1 MSTPATHLPDSAPVS
16 TPLRFVTAASLFDG
30 HDAAINIMRRLIQA
44 QGTEVVHLGHN
55 RSVEDVVR
63 AALQEDADAIA
74 LSSYQGGHVE
84 YFKYMVDM
92 LRERNAGHIR
102 VFGGGG
108 GTITPEEI
116 RELQEYGV
124 ERIYHP
130 NDGMHMGLVAMI
142 EDVVR
147 RAAHARNS
155 GLATRNPGQLANL
168 SLDDEI
174 GVGRMLS
181 ALEDGLFSEAELVV
195 LRKQWASPLVHGS
208 RVPGP
213 GSRLPPVIGITG
225 TGGAGKS
232 SVTDEL
238 LNRFL
243 QHFPAMRIGVIAVDP
258 TRRRTGGALLGDR
271 IRMNSLRSKRVFMRS
286 MATRRQHV
294 ATNEVLRDCIAFMK
308 GVGFD
313 LIIVETA
320 GIGQSDSE
328 IVDLV
333 DFPVY
338 VMTSDYGAASQLEK
352 IDMIDFAELIVLN
365 KYDRRGAE
373 DALRDVRKQWKRNRV
388 AFQTADEDVPVYP
401 TIASQFNDPG
411 ITWMFVNL
419 CRLLREKLGVGSG
432 SGSDDQGA
440 GLAPPAV
447 VGGTSVASSSPTAA
461 GRKKLATKVPPTLI
475 TSAAAAHSGTAS
487 AANDADGTSE
497 FAAGAATSR
506 CSFTPTTD
514 TALKEPR
521 ATVLIPGQR
530 VRYLAEIAEQGR
542 AINKAIETQS
552 EIADRAQS
560 YWQSLRDLDDPALPT
575 ALDTYPPAA
584 LVFYA
589 NAAAR
594 SAGAAPRSS
603 SSYADFPTCGDRRY
617 GVPERRTTRFQWEVR
632 RDESAEAK
640 AQSEGGPR
648 TAAVSPKAAIT
659 ADRTLVTLRQ
669 RYNAAIAS
677 LSPEAL
683 SQLRAWPE
691 RLKSITDEFTE
702 YQVRDKAIRVE
713 NYRDSLSHQKIPK
726 IAAPTYRSWGE
737 LLTFLGKENL
747 PGFYPYTGGVYPY
760 RRSGEDPIRMF
771 AGEGTPER
779 TNRRFHY
786 LSVGQP
792 AARLSTAF
800 DSVTLYGE
808 DPAERPDIF
817 GKIGN
822 SGVSIA
828 TLDDMKKLYSGF
840 DLCAPTTSVSM
851 TINGP
856 APMILAMFMNTAIDQ
871 QVEKYLRED
880 ESRWSDAQAKIKT
893 FFDGRPRPEYSG
905 TLPQTNDGLGLALLG
920 ITGDQLVE
928 PEVYENIKANTL
940 STVRGTVQADIL
952 KEDQAQNTCIFSTE
966 FALRMM
972 GDIQQYFVDQKV
984 RNFYSVSISGY
995 HIAEAGANPISQ
1007 LAFTLSNGFT
1017 IVEYYLARGMH
1028 IDDFAPNLSFFFSN
1042 GMDPEYTVIGRVA
1055 RRIWARAMRERYGAA
1070 PRSQMMKY
1078 HIQTSGRSLHAQEI
1092 QFNDIRTT
1100 LQALYALFDN
1110 CNSLHTN
1117 AYDEAIT
1124 TPTEE
1129 SVRRAVAI
1137 QMIINKEL
1145 GLNFCENP
1153 WQGSFIV
1160 DKLTDIVEE
1169 AVYKEFEAISERGGV
1184 LGAMDTMY
1192 QRGKIQEESMYYEHK
1207 KHDGS
1212 LPLVGVNTFLPK
1224 EHAGDIVT
1232 EIELI
1237 RSTPDEKGQQIT
1249 NVKAYQENRNGLPH
1263 NPFVLTEPKAK
1274 APTQQANLSKDER
1287 ASEPTASGTR
1297 NLTFLQQTARA
1308 RQNVFTALM
1317 EAVKTHSLGQISH
1330 ALYDVGGEYR
1340 RNM

>member
-1 MSTPATHLPDSAPVS
+1 MSTPAQQFPERQPDTS
-16 TPLRFVTAASLFDG
+16 PLRFVTAASLFDG

-44 QGTEVVHLGHN
+44 QGAEVIHLGHN

-84 YFKYMVDM
+84 YLKYMVDM
-92 LRERNAGHIR
+92 LKEKGAPHIR
-102 VFGGGG
+102 VFAGGG

-116 RELQEYGV
+116 RELEAYGV

-130 NDGMHMGLVAMI
+130 NDGMKMGLVEMI
-142 EDVVR
+142 EDVVA
-147 RAAHARNS
+147 RAARNDRDLGFGIRDS
-155 GLATRNPGQLANL
+155 QQQAP
-168 SLDDEI
+168 SIEDEI
-174 GVGRMLS
+174 AIGRMLS
-181 ALEDGLFSEAELVV
+181 AIEDGVFSEAELALMRKGWANARSSQSRIPNPESRPTTPVV
-195 LRKQWASPLVHGS
+195 
-208 RVPGP
+208 
-213 GSRLPPVIGITG
+213 GITG

-243 QHFPAMRIGVIAVDP
+243 ASFPQMRIAVLSVDP
-258 TRRRTGGALLGDR
+258 TRRRSGGALLGDR
-271 IRMNSLRSKRVFMRS
+271 IRMNSLRSHRVYMRS
-286 MATRRQHV
+286 MATRRQNV
-294 ATNEVLRDCIAFMK
+294 ATNAVLQDCIGFLRSL
-308 GVGFD
+308 GFD
-313 LIIVETA
+313 LVIVETA

-365 KYDRRGAE
+365 KYDKRGAE
-373 DALRDVRKQWKRNRV
+373 DALRDVRKQWKRNRN
-388 AFQTADEDVPVYP
+388 AFQVQDEDVPVYP

-411 ITWMFVNL
+411 VSWMFANL
-419 CRLLREKLGVGSG
+419 CRLLRDKLHLGRTDDGAAIVG
-432 SGSDDQGA
+432 A
-440 GLAPPAV
+440 
-447 VGGTSVASSSPTAA
+447 TSVASPSATDSASDDET
-461 GRKKLATKVPPTLI
+461 LATHVAP
-475 TSAAAAHSGTAS
+475 
-487 AANDADGTSE
+487 ANRNPKGSHLDW
-497 FAAGAATSR
+497 
-506 CSFTPTTD
+506 TPHLDTT
-514 TALKEPR
+514 LKEPR
-521 ATVLIPGQR
+521 ATVLIPGAR

-542 AINKAIETQS
+542 AINRQIETQA

-560 YWQSLRDLDDPALPT
+560 LWEALKELEDPALPKPLDLYDAN
-575 ALDTYPPAA
+575 ALVPSPPGRGGAGGEGAEADAGTPAA
-584 LVFYA
+584 PPPQAVT
-589 NAAAR
+589 
-594 SAGAAPRSS
+594 P
-603 SSYADFPTCGDRRY
+603 
-617 GVPERRTTRFQWEVR
+617 
-632 RDESAEAK
+632 AK
-640 AQSEGGPR
+640 AGVHGRTPSDKDRTSIDARRSLPSSEPVGGGHDEF
-648 TAAVSPKAAIT
+648 V
-659 ADRTLVTLRQ
+659 ADRSLLTLRQ
-669 RYNAAIAS
+669 RYNDAVQSLAS
-677 LSPEAL
+677 DNLKL
-683 SQLRAWPE
+683 LRDWPA
-691 RLKSITDEFTE
+691 RLKSITDEVTE
-702 YQVRDKAIRVE
+702 YQVRGKTIRVE
-713 NYRDSLSHQKIPK
+713 NYRESLSHQQIPK
-726 IAAPTYRSWGE
+726 IAAPTYKSWGE
-737 LLTFLGKENL
+737 LLVFLGKENL
-747 PGFYPYTGGVYPY
+747 PGSYPYTGGVYPY
-760 RRSGEDPIRMF
+760 RRTGEDPIRMF

-808 DPAERPDIF
+808 DPAPRPDIY

-822 SGVSIA
+822 SGVNVP

-856 APMILAMFMNTAIDQ
+856 APIILSLFMNTAIDQ
-871 QVEKYLRED
+871 QVEKYLKAD
-880 ESRWSDAQAKIKT
+880 DARWAEAQQKIDA
-893 FFDGRPRPEYSG
+893 FFEGRQRPQYHG
-905 TLPQTNDGLGLALLG
+905 DLPPTNDGLGLAFLG
-920 ITGDQLVE
+920 MTGDQLVDADT
-928 PEVYENIKANTL
+928 YARIKAETL
-940 STVRGTVQADIL
+940 ATVRGTVQADIL

-972 GDIQQYFVDQKV
+972 GDIQQYFVDHKV

-1017 IVEYYLARGMH
+1017 IVEYYLARGMK

-1055 RRIWARAMRERYGAA
+1055 RRIWARAMRERYGANE
-1070 PRSQMMKY
+1070 RSQMMKY

-1192 QRGKIQEESMYYEHK
+1192 QRGKIQEESLYYEHK

-1224 EHAGDIVT
+1224 EHAGEVVT

-1237 RSTPDEKGQQIT
+1237 RSTEEEKGQQIE
-1249 NVKAYQENRNGLPH
+1249 NVRAWQAGRNSLAPEGETGHRHVVEDTIGEAAEAHDGHGLAY
-1263 NPFVLTEPKAK
+1263 
-1274 APTQQANLSKDER
+1274 
-1287 ASEPTASGTR
+1287 
-1297 NLTFLQQTARA
+1297 LQRTARE
-1308 RQNVFTALM
+1308 RKNVFAALM

>member
-1 MSTPATHLPDSAPVS
+1 MSTPAAVVPASQTDA

-30 HDAAINIMRRLIQA
+30 HDAAINIMRRLIQG
-44 QGTEVVHLGHN
+44 QGAEVIHLGHN

-63 AALQEDADAIA
+63 AALQEDADGIA

-92 LRERNAGHIR
+92 LKERGAGHIR

-116 RELQEYGV
+116 RELQAYGV

-142 EDVVR
+142 EDVIR
-147 RAAHARNS
+147 RASAAR
-155 GLATRNPGQLANL
+155 LADQAPDQPAAI
-168 SLDDEI
+168 DDEI
-174 GVGRMLS
+174 SIGKTLS
-181 ALEDGLFSEAELVV
+181 AIEEGLLDEAQLAH
-195 LRKQWASPLVHGS
+195 LRKQWQLAG
-208 RVPGP
+208 GKT
-213 GSRLPPVIGITG
+213 PVVGITG

-243 QHFPAMRIGVIAVDP
+243 ANFPQMRIAVISVDP

-271 IRMNSLRSKRVFMRS
+271 IRMNSLRSHRVYMRS

-294 ATNEVLRDCIAFMK
+294 ATNAVLKDCIGFLK
-308 GVGFD
+308 GLGYD
-313 LIIVETA
+313 LVIVETA

-333 DFPVY
+333 DFPMY
-338 VMTSDYGAASQLEK
+338 VMTSDFGAPSQLEK
-352 IDMIDFAELIVLN
+352 IDMLDYAELVVLN
-365 KYDRRGAE
+365 KFDKRGAE

-388 AFQTADEDVPVYP
+388 AFQTKDEDVPVYP

-411 ITWMFVNL
+411 ISWMFANL
-419 CRLLREKLGVGSG
+419 CRLLRDKLS
-432 SGSDDQGA
+432 
-440 GLAPPAV
+440 LPAE
-447 VGGTSVASSSPTAA
+447 AW
-461 GRKKLATKVPPTLI
+461 
-475 TSAAAAHSGTAS
+475 
-487 AANDADGTSE
+487 
-497 FAAGAATSR
+497 
-506 CSFTPTTD
+506 TPQINTD
-514 TALKEPR
+514 LKEPR
-521 ATVLIPGQR
+521 ATVLIPGAR

-542 AINKAIETQS
+542 GINRQIETQS
-552 EIADRAQS
+552 EVADRTQS
-560 YWQSLRDLDDPALPT
+560 YWQSLHDLEDPRLPQQLDLYVADALTEGDD
-575 ALDTYPPAA
+575 
-584 LVFYA
+584 
-589 NAAAR
+589 R
-594 SAGAAPRSS
+594 SL
-603 SSYADFPTCGDRRY
+603 
-617 GVPERRTTRFQWEVR
+617 
-632 RDESAEAK
+632 K
-640 AQSEGGPR
+640 
-648 TAAVSPKAAIT
+648 
-659 ADRTLVTLRQ
+659 TLRQ
-669 RYNAAIAS
+669 RYNDAVQS
-677 LSPEAL
+677 LSSEAL
-683 SQLRAWPE
+683 KLLREWPA
-691 RLKSITDEFTE
+691 RLKSITDEVNE
-702 YQVRDKAIRVE
+702 YKVRDKTIRVE
-713 NYRDSLSHQKIPK
+713 NYRESLSHQKIPK
-726 IAAPTYRSWGE
+726 IAAPTYKSWGE
-737 LLTFLGKENL
+737 LLTFLQKENL
-747 PGFYPYTGGVYPY
+747 PGYYPYTGGVYPY
-760 RRSGEDPIRMF
+760 RRTGEDPIRMF

-808 DPAERPDIF
+808 DPAVRPDIY

-822 SGVSIA
+822 SGVNIA
-828 TLDDMKKLYSGF
+828 SLDDMKKLYSGF
-840 DLCAPTTSVSM
+840 DLCAPSTSVSM

-856 APMILAMFMNTAIDQ
+856 APIILAMFMNTAIDQ
-871 QVEKYLRED
+871 QVEKYLRAD
-880 ESRWSDAQAKIKT
+880 QARWDAAHDTIERLFAGKQ
-893 FFDGRPRPEYSG
+893 RPQYSG
-905 TLPQTNDGLGLALLG
+905 MLPETNDGLGLGLLG
-920 ITGDQLVE
+920 VTGNQVVE
-928 PEVYENIKANTL
+928 PEVYERIKADTL
-940 STVRGTVQADIL
+940 KTVRGTVQADIL

-972 GDIQQYFVDQKV
+972 GDIQQYFVDKNV

-1017 IVEYYLARGMH
+1017 IVEYYLARGMK

-1055 RRIWARAMRERYGAA
+1055 RRIWARAMRERYGAD

-1145 GLNFCENP
+1145 GLNFNENP

-1192 QRGKIQEESMYYEHK
+1192 QRGKIQEESLYYEHK

-1224 EHAGDIVT
+1224 DHGGDIVT

-1237 RSTPDEKGQQIT
+1237 RSTESEKGQQID
-1249 NVKAYQENRNGLPH
+1249 NVQAYQTGRNGYAAEGLKG
-1263 NPFVLTEPKAK
+1263 L
-1274 APTQQANLSKDER
+1274 QAAARER
-1287 ASEPTASGTR
+1287 R
-1297 NLTFLQQTARA
+1297 
-1308 RQNVFTALM
+1308 NVFASLM
-1317 EAVKTHSLGQISH
+1317 EAVQTHSLGQISH

>member
-1 MSTPATHLPDSAPVS
+1 MSIPASRVPLPQADTS
-16 TPLRFVTAASLFDG
+16 PLRFVTAASLFDG

-44 QGTEVVHLGHN
+44 QGAEVIHLGHN

-84 YFKYMVDM
+84 YFKYMVDT
-92 LRERNAGHIR
+92 LRERGAGHVR

-116 RELQEYGV
+116 AELQAYGV

-130 NDGMHMGLVAMI
+130 NDGMKMGLVEMI
-142 EDVVR
+142 EDVVV
-147 RAAHARNS
+147 RAARGRDS
-155 GLATRNPGQLANL
+155 GLGTRDAEQAGASLPGI
-168 SLDDEI
+168 DDEI
-174 GVGRMLS
+174 GIGRMLS
-181 ALEDGLFSEAELVV
+181 ALEDGAFSEAELAL
-195 LRKQWASPLVHGS
+195 LRKQWQSGLPGTSES
-208 RVPGP
+208 RVPSPGP
-213 GSRLPPVIGITG
+213 RERRAAPVIGLTG

-243 QHFPAMRIGVIAVDP
+243 AGFPKMRIAVVSVDP
-258 TRRRTGGALLGDR
+258 SRRRTGGALLGDR
-271 IRMNSLRSKRVFMRS
+271 IRMNALRSPRVYMRS
-286 MATRRQHV
+286 MATRRQHA
-294 ATNEVLRDCIAFMK
+294 ATNRVLKDCIAFLK
-308 GVGFD
+308 GIGYD
-313 LIIVETA
+313 LVIVETA

-338 VMTSDYGAASQLEK
+338 VMTSDYGAPSQLEK
-352 IDMIDFAELIVLN
+352 IDMLDFAELVVLN

-373 DALRDVRKQWKRNRV
+373 DALRDVRKQWRRNRA
-388 AFQTADEDVPVYP
+388 AFQLEDAAVPVYP

-411 ITWMFVNL
+411 ISWMFVNL
-419 CRLLREKLGVGSG
+419 CRLLRAKLGLAAPVTDAGTAG
-432 SGSDDQGA
+432 GA
-440 GLAPPAV
+440 GRIALALQCDFQPQ
-447 VGGTSVASSSPTAA
+447 
-461 GRKKLATKVPPTLI
+461 L
-475 TSAAAAHSGTAS
+475 
-487 AANDADGTSE
+487 D
-497 FAAGAATSR
+497 
-506 CSFTPTTD
+506 TT
-514 TALKEPR
+514 LKEPR
-521 ATVLIPGQR
+521 STVLIPGAR

-542 AINKAIETQS
+542 ALNAGIERQA
-552 EIADRAQS
+552 EAADRAQS
-560 YWQSLRDLDDPALPT
+560 FWQSLHALQDPQLPGQLELYPVEDLQPSAR
-575 ALDTYPPAA
+575 
-584 LVFYA
+584 
-589 NAAAR
+589 AAAVDVVDA
-594 SAGAAPRSS
+594 S
-603 SSYADFPTCGDRRY
+603 
-617 GVPERRTTRFQWEVR
+617 
-632 RDESAEAK
+632 
-640 AQSEGGPR
+640 
-648 TAAVSPKAAIT
+648 
-659 ADRTLVTLRQ
+659 LLLLRQ
-669 RYNAAIAS
+669 RYNDALQTLSSES
-677 LSPEAL
+677 LKL
-683 SQLRAWPE
+683 LREWPQ
-691 RLKSITDEFTE
+691 RLKSITDAVTE
-702 YQVRDKAIRVE
+702 YAVRGKAIRVE
-713 NYRDSLSHQKIPK
+713 NYRQSLSHQPIPK
-726 IAAPTYRSWGE
+726 IAAPRYKSWGE
-737 LLTFLGKENL
+737 LLSFLGKENL
-747 PGFYPYTGGVYPY
+747 PGSYPYTGGVYPY
-760 RRSGEDPIRMF
+760 RRAGEDPIRMF

-808 DPAERPDIF
+808 DPAPRPDIY

-822 SGVSIA
+822 SGVNIPI
-828 TLDDMKKLYSGF
+828 LDDMKKLYSGF

-871 QVEKYLRED
+871 QVEKYLKA
-880 ESRWSDAQAKIKT
+880 DAQRWAQAERT
-893 FFDGRPRPEYSG
+893 LDAVFEGRQRPRYHG
-905 TLPQTNDGLGLALLG
+905 ALPPSNDGLGLALLG
-920 ITGDQLVE
+920 VSGDQLVD
-928 PEVYENIKANTL
+928 VQTYAQIKAQTL
-940 STVRGTVQADIL
+940 SSVRGTVQADIL

-972 GDIQQYFVDQKV
+972 GDIQQYFVEHKV

-1017 IVEYYLARGMH
+1017 IVEYYLARGMR

-1042 GMDPEYTVIGRVA
+1042 GMDPEYTAIGRVA
-1055 RRIWARAMRERYGAA
+1055 RRIWARAMRERYGGNE
-1070 PRSQMMKY
+1070 RSQMMKY

-1137 QMIINKEL
+1137 QMIINQEL

-1160 DKLTDIVEE
+1160 EQLTDLVEE

-1192 QRGKIQEESMYYEHK
+1192 QRGKIQEESLYYEHK

-1212 LPLVGVNTFLPK
+1212 LPLVGVNTFLPRQ
-1224 EHAGDIVT
+1224 HAGET
-1232 EIELI
+1232 ATQIELI
-1237 RSTPDEKGQQIT
+1237 RSTQEEKCQQIA
-1249 NVKAYQENRNGLPH
+1249 NVHDWQQRRNGMVPVQ
-1263 NPFVLTEPKAK
+1263 PE
-1274 APTQQANLSKDER
+1274 QAE
-1287 ASEPTASGTR
+1287 ASGLPAPGDAVGLGYLKR
-1297 NLTFLQQTARA
+1297 AARE
-1308 RQNVFTALM
+1308 RRNVFAALM
-1317 EAVKTHSLGQISH
+1317 QAVKTHSLGQISH
-1330 ALYDVGGEYR
+1330 ALYAVGGEYR